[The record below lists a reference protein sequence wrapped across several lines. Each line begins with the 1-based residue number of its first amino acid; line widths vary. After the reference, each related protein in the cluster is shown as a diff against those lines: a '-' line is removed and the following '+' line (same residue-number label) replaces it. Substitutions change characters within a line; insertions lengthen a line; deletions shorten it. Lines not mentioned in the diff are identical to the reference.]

1 MVLGEDLHADED
13 NLPRVKNG
21 QGRGEQGKAF
31 RRPYNYT
38 EDVPN
43 NDQYNPLYRRAFEF
57 LIQSQLSLSS
67 ISE

>member
-1 MVLGEDLHADED
+1 MVLGEDLHTDED
-13 NLPRVKNG
+13 KLVSVKNG

-31 RRPYNYT
+31 GRLYNYT
-38 EDVPN
+38 KDVPN
-43 NDQYNPLYRRAFEF
+43 NDPYNPLYRRAFEF